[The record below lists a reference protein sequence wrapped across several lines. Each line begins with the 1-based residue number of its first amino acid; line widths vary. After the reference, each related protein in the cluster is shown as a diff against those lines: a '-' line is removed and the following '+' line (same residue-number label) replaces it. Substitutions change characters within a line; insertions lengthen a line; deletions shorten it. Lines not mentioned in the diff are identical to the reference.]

1 MKNLHTAFVD
11 WVKDS
16 RVELSYNG
24 QTIVLERMLNTKFP
38 NPGSLIYIENVDEN
52 FDLKFIFQNS
62 EAEAPVYTYL
72 LVEGMP
78 PSYIF
83 KYSEL
88 SGFLYDFIVWV
99 PASLVFNENLMKAW
113 LNRFVIAGSR
123 YIIKIY

>member
-1 MKNLHTAFVD
+1 MHDKMLIN
-11 WVKDS
+11 
-16 RVELSYNG
+16 NG
-24 QTIVLERMLNTKFP
+24 LVRFRAGT
-38 NPGSLIYIENVDEN
+38 
-52 FDLKFIFQNS
+52 
-62 EAEAPVYTYL
+62 TYL